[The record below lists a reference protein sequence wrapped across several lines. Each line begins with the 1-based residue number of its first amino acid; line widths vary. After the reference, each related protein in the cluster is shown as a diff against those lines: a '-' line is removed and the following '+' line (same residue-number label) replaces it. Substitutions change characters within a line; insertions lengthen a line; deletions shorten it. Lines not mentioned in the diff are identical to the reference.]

1 MLCNSTEMQLALRS
15 LNQLVADKVIDK
27 YAIGDAIGA
36 SFYVEAVQT
45 EDIDAFVFLKAS
57 PSGLISLTPIYDAL
71 VALGGSIEREYV
83 RFAEWPVQILP
94 DANDL
99 VRESIRMAN
108 EVEYDG
114 IPTRVFTAAHLCAV
128 ALQTGRTKDYLRV
141 AMFMEQRAVNLEQL
155 DKIVERHGLSDR
167 YSRAK
172 SFIQGV

>member
-1 MLCNSTEMQLALRS
+1 MKTALRS
-15 LNQLVADKVIDK
+15 LNQLVAGKVIDQ

-36 SFYVEAVQT
+36 SFYVEAMQT
-45 EDIDAFVFLKAS
+45 EDIDAFVFLNPS

-99 VRESIRMAN
+99 IRESIRMAR

-114 IPTRVFTAAHLCAV
+114 IPTRVFTAEHLCAV
-128 ALQTGRTKDYLRV
+128 ALQTGRTKDFLRV
-141 AMFMEQRAVNLEQL
+141 AMFLEQGAVDL
-155 DKIVERHGLSDR
+155 DRLGEIVKRHGLADR
-167 YSRAK
+167 FSRAQSIIK
-172 SFIQGV
+172 GP

>member
-1 MLCNSTEMQLALRS
+1 MQAALRS
-15 LNQLVADKVIDK
+15 LNQLVADNVIEQ

-57 PSGLISLTPIYDAL
+57 PGGLISLTPIYDAL

-94 DANDL
+94 DANEL
-99 VRESIRMAN
+99 LRESIRTAN
-108 EVEYDG
+108 VVAFDG

-141 AMFMEQRAVNLEQL
+141 AMFMEQRAVDREQL
-155 DKIVERHGLSDR
+155 DKICERHSLVDR
-167 YSRAK
+167 LSRAK
-172 SFIQGV
+172 SFIQGN